1 MTAED
6 ETLKGMAAQ
15 VHSMLRAEQG
25 RNWTG
30 RAGTALLVLA
40 VLALLLWWWW
50 PEDKTIHWQSHV
62 LDRSDIQL
70 TATATGNLQPKSE
83 VTVGAEISGLVR
95 EVLVKENDQVSKGDV
110 LARFDTEELR
120 VALEQTEAR
129 LALAQASVE
138 EAQATVEEAGADERR
153 MATLMERNLAS
164 TAQNDSAKASSKR
177 AQARLTY
184 AHAAVREARAA
195 VSQTRT
201 RLQKAVITAPITGVV
216 LRRSVEPGTTVAAS
230 FQTPELFLLAEDL
243 SKMELHVALDE
254 ADVGMV
260 KAGQSATFS
269 VDAWPSRQF
278 QAEVLSVYLYPST
291 ANNVVTYTTVLS
303 VDNSE
308 GLLQPGM
315 TATATITTGLR
326 EQALRV
332 PNTALRF
339 SPPTD
344 SNGGGGI
351 FAPPGGSSAQD
362 DGPSNDVWV
371 LRDGQPQRVLLRVGS
386 SDGRFTELLSDELSE
401 GDEVLTGIAQDGASG
416 VSSVSGGR

>member
-6 ETLKGMAAQ
+6 EALKGMAAQ

-25 RNWTG
+25 RNRSG
-30 RAGTALLVLA
+30 RAATALSVLA

-50 PEDKTIHWQSHV
+50 WPQDKTVQWQTHV
-62 LDRSDIQL
+62 LDRSDMEL

-120 VALEQTEAR
+120 VALEQTEAH
-129 LALAQASVE
+129 LALAHASVE
-138 EAQATVEEAGADERR
+138 EAQATVEEADADARR
-153 MATLMERNLAS
+153 IATLVERKLAS
-164 TAQNDSAKASSKR
+164 AAQHDGAKASSKR

-184 AHAAVREARAA
+184 ARAAVREAKAA

-201 RLQKAVITAPITGVV
+201 RLDKAVITAPITGVV

-230 FQTPELFLLAEDL
+230 FQTPQLFLLAEDL
-243 SKMELHVALDE
+243 REMELHVALDE

-260 KAGQSATFS
+260 KAGQSAVFA

-278 QAEVLSVYLYPST
+278 EAEVLSVYLYPST
-291 ANNVVTYTTVLS
+291 ENNVVTYTTVLG

-308 GLLQPGM
+308 SLLQPGM
-315 TATATITTGLR
+315 TATATITTGVRKL
-326 EQALRV
+326 ALRV
-332 PNTALRF
+332 PNAALRF

-344 SNGGGGI
+344 SSAGGMFG
-351 FAPPGGSSAQD
+351 PPGGSAAQD
-362 DGPSNDVWV
+362 EGSSNVVWI
-371 LRDGQPQRVLLRVGS
+371 LRNSQPQRVLLRVGS
-386 SDGRFTELLSDELSE
+386 SDGRFTEVLSDELRE
-401 GDEVLTGIAQDGASG
+401 GEEVLIGIAQASA
-416 VSSVSGGR
+416 SSRE